1 MSTVYNMP
9 SGVPFLRSLA
19 HGLHAHYGDD
29 LQNGLV
35 LLPTRRAARAL
46 EFAFVHE
53 AAARGVQA
61 ALLPRLRP
69 LADVNP
75 DEPPFEPGELAGRV
89 KPAIDPVQRRFE
101 IAKLVARYHERALDL
116 PLDPATALHMA
127 DPLIDIMDDAAMEQ
141 VSISDQPEWQ
151 RVCAEAAVHFQH
163 AGQLY
168 QIVETYWPDRMAE
181 LDMMDPSAR
190 RVALLNALSEI
201 WSETPPDYPVI
212 VAGSTGTLKATARL
226 MQVVANMPRGMVVLP
241 GLQNELPDKVW
252 ESIDARHP
260 QSSLKGLLGVM
271 EIDRQDVPIWPWVV
285 GAEDRSL
292 ARKRRRI
299 LAEALVPVDATGDWL
314 ERIGT
319 LTAGEGVDVFATAL
333 ESLSLIEANT
343 DAEEALAIALIMRE
357 TLETPDRTAALVTPD
372 QLLSQRVA
380 ARLARWDVDVA
391 MSQGVPV
398 EQTPVGVFLTS
409 VLELACDPRGPIEL
423 ALILSNGLTS
433 LGEAP
438 GMINADW
445 SLLERKYFRGLRTQ
459 ADVVDKIDLVQSLY
473 DAAAPLLSLLDKA
486 TPDIWATA
494 LIDSA
499 NALATTDGTF
509 GASRIWGGDGGGQAA
524 TILDGFITH
533 GAALPSTDI
542 EGFSRLL
549 SSLLQGAVAR
559 PVGGTHPRLQIL
571 GPLEARLLDVDVI
584 ILGGLNEGTWPGGV
598 NSGPFLS
605 RGMRE
610 EMKLSLPE
618 RRYGLA
624 AHDFAELA
632 ANPNVYLTRSEKSDS
647 GPTVASRWVWR
658 LKTIIAGTVSPL
670 PEETPKD
677 LEERQAETVA
687 ELLGTGQCYL
697 DWARQI
703 DHPETV
709 TPLSRPNPKP
719 PVDKRWARQG
729 RQISITG
736 VSKWIRDPYS
746 LYAAEVLRLKPLDAL
761 DSPLDARHFGSAMHE
776 GIEHY
781 IRAYLSGDIKVLH
794 DPVNAEKL
802 QEFLRSQ
809 LLAHGF
815 EPDEVFKEAPRLEA
829 VSAALMGWFAQR
841 HADGFDVVGTEV
853 NAKIDLDGLNFGLKG
868 QLDLVEQSPTGYA
881 FTDFKTGSP
890 ATVKTVAAG
899 FDLQLPLAAWL
910 AAQGA
915 LEDHKAGETDQL
927 GYVRIKGSN
936 DDFSHTLVSAPARNA
951 EPAGELAAQ
960 AMDILTKLINAYD
973 DPDTGYPS
981 QPRAQFTHDYGEYDD
996 LARRDE
1002 WSAISDDGEA

>member
-1 MSTVYNMP
+1 MP

-19 HGLHAHYGDD
+19 HGLHTHYGDD

-151 RVCAEAAVHFQH
+151 RICAEAAVHFQH

-190 RVALLNALSEI
+190 RVALLNALSDI

-241 GLQNELPDKVW
+241 GLQDELPDKVW
-252 ESIDARHP
+252 NSIDARHP

-271 EIDRQDVPIWPWVV
+271 EIDRKDVPIWPWVV
-285 GAEDRSL
+285 GADDRSL

-314 ERIGT
+314 ERIAT
-319 LTAGEGVDVFATAL
+319 LTAGEGADVFATAL
-333 ESLSLIEANT
+333 DSLSLIEANT

-380 ARLARWDVDVA
+380 ARLARWDVDVS
-391 MSQGVPV
+391 MSQGIPV
-398 EQTPVGVFLTS
+398 EQTTIGVFLTS
-409 VLELACDPRGPIEL
+409 LLELACDPVGPIEI
-423 ALILSNGLTS
+423 ALILSNALTA
-433 LGEAP
+433 LGDVP
-438 GMINADW
+438 GEVNAAW
-445 SLLERKYFRGLRTQ
+445 SVLERKKFRGLRPNLN
-459 ADVVDKIDLVQSLY
+459 VIDDLSLVRSLY
-473 DAAAPLLSLLDKA
+473 AAAAPLLSLQGKV
-486 TPDIWATA
+486 TPDVWARA
-494 LIDSA
+494 LIDAA
-499 NALATTDGTF
+499 NALATTDDEF
-509 GASRIWGGDGGGQAA
+509 GATRVWGGDGGGQSA

-533 GAALPSTDI
+533 GAALPLTDI
-542 EGFSRLL
+542 AGFSRLL

-559 PVGGTHPRLQIL
+559 PMGGTHPRLQIL

-610 EMKLSLPE
+610 QMKLSLPE

-632 ANPNVYLTRSEKSDS
+632 ANPNVFLTRSEKSDS

-658 LKTIIAGTVSPL
+658 LKTIIAGTVLPL
-670 PEETPKD
+670 PDETPKN
-677 LEERQAETVA
+677 LEKRQADTVA
-687 ELLGTGQCYL
+687 VLLGTGQRYL
-697 DWARQI
+697 DWARQM
-703 DHPETV
+703 DHPKTV
-709 TPLSRPNPKP
+709 TPVSRPNPKP

-746 LYAAEVLRLKPLDAL
+746 LFAGEVLRLKPLDAL
-761 DSPLDARHFGSAMHE
+761 DAPLDARHFGSAMHE
-776 GIEHY
+776 GIELY
-781 IRAYLSGDIKVLH
+781 VRAYLSKNIKELH
-794 DPVNAEKL
+794 DPVNADRL
-802 QEFLRSQ
+802 QGFLRSQ

-829 VSAALMGWFAQR
+829 VTAALMDWFAKR
-841 HADGFDVVGTEV
+841 HTAGFDVVGTEV
-853 NAKIDLDGLNFGLKG
+853 NAKIELDGLNFGLKG
-868 QLDLVEQSPTGYA
+868 QLDLVERSPTGYA

-910 AAQGA
+910 AKQGA
-915 LEDHKAGETDQL
+915 LEGHAAGETDQL

-936 DDFSHTLVSAPARNA
+936 DDFSHALVSAPARNA
-951 EPAGELAAQ
+951 APAEELAAE
-960 AMDILTKLINAYD
+960 AMNILSKLIAAYD
-973 DPDTGYPS
+973 DPNTGYPS
-981 QPRAQFTHDYGEYDD
+981 QPRAQYTHDYGEYDD

-1002 WSAISDDGEA
+1002 WSAISDGGDA

>member
-1 MSTVYNMP
+1 MP

-19 HGLHAHYGDD
+19 QGLQSHYGDD
-29 LQNGLV
+29 LSNGLV

-89 KPAIDPVQRRFE
+89 RPAIDPVQRRFE
-101 IAKLVARYHERALDL
+101 IAKLVARYHERASDL

-141 VSISDQPEWQ
+141 VRISDQPEWQ
-151 RVCAEAAVHFQH
+151 RVCAEAAAHFQH
-163 AGQLY
+163 AAQLY
-168 QIVETYWPDRMAE
+168 QIVEQYWPARLAE
-181 LDMMDPSAR
+181 MEMMDPSAR
-190 RVALLNALSEI
+190 RVALLNALSDI
-201 WSETPPDYPVI
+201 WSETPPNYPVI

-241 GLQNELPDKVW
+241 GLQDDLPDKVW
-252 ESIDARHP
+252 NSIDARHP
-260 QSSLKGLLGVM
+260 QSSLKGLLTVM
-271 EIDRQDVPIWPWVV
+271 DIARQDVPIWPWVV
-285 GAEDRSL
+285 GSDDRSL

-319 LTAGEGVDVFATAL
+319 LSAGEGADVFTTAL

-343 DAEEALAIALIMRE
+343 DAEEALSIALVMRE
-357 TLETPDRTAALVTPD
+357 VLETPGRTAALVTPD
-372 QLLSQRVA
+372 QLLSQRVC
-380 ARLARWDVDVA
+380 ARLSRWGVDVT

-398 EQTPVGVFLTS
+398 EQTPVGVYLTS
-409 VLELACDPRGPIEL
+409 LLELTADPAGPVEL
-423 ALILSNGLTS
+423 ALILSNPLTALS
-433 LGEAP
+433 EESGRVNEKWGA
-438 GMINADW
+438 I
-445 SLLERKYFRGLRTQ
+445 ERKSFRGLRPPS
-459 ADVVDKIDLVQSLY
+459 DVIEKLDIVQSLY
-473 DAAAPLLSLLDKA
+473 AAASPLLELQGKCS
-486 TPDIWATA
+486 PDLWAQA
-494 LIDSA
+494 LIETA
-499 NALATTDGTF
+499 NSLAATDAVLGPARVW
-509 GASRIWGGDGGGQAA
+509 GADGGAQAA
-524 TILDGFITH
+524 SVLDGIITH
-533 GAALPSTDI
+533 GATLPSTDI
-542 EGFSRLL
+542 DGFSQLL
-549 SSLLQGAVAR
+549 RTLLQGAVSR
-559 PVGGTHPRLQIL
+559 PRGETHPRLQIL
-571 GPLEARLLDVDVI
+571 GPLEARLLDVDVT

-610 EMKLSLPE
+610 QMKLSLPE

-632 ANPNVYLTRSEKSDS
+632 ANPNVFLTRSEKSDS

-658 LKTIIAGTVSPL
+658 LKTIIAGTVAPL
-670 PEETPKD
+670 PDEGSKALET
-677 LEERQAETVA
+677 RQAEMVA
-687 ELLGTGQCYL
+687 ELLGTGQRYL
-697 DWARQI
+697 DWARQM
-703 DHPETV
+703 DHPDGLSPV
-709 TPLSRPNPKP
+709 SRPNPKP

-746 LYAAEVLRLKPLDAL
+746 LFAAEVLRLKPLDAL
-761 DSPLDARHFGSAMHE
+761 DAPLDACHFGSAMHE
-776 GIEHY
+776 GIEFY
-781 IRAYLSGDIKVLH
+781 VRAFLDGDMTAPH
-794 DPVNAEKL
+794 DPANAERL
-802 QEFLRSQ
+802 QEFLRAQ
-809 LLAHGF
+809 LLHHGF

-829 VSAALMGWFAQR
+829 VTAALMTWFAAR
-841 HADGFDVVGTEV
+841 HAAGFDVVGTEV
-853 NAKIDLDGLNFGLKG
+853 NAKTSLEGLDFTLKG
-868 QLDLVEQSPTGYA
+868 QLDLVERSPTGYA

-915 LEDHKAGETDQL
+915 LDDFKAGETYQL

-936 DDFSHTLVSAPARNA
+936 DDFSHAYVSAPARGA
-951 EPAGELAAQ
+951 APAGELAAD
-960 AMDILTKLINAYD
+960 AINILTKLISAYD
-973 DPDTGYPS
+973 DPNTGYPS
-981 QPRAQFTHDYGEYDD
+981 QPRAQYTNDYGDYDD

-1002 WSAISDDGEA
+1002 WSAVSGEGET

>member
-1 MSTVYNMP
+1 MSHVYNMP

-19 HGLHAHYGDD
+19 QGLHAHYGDD

-89 KPAIDPVQRRFE
+89 AQAIDPVQRRFE
-101 IAKLVARYHERALDL
+101 IAKLVARYHERASDL

-151 RVCAEAAVHFQH
+151 RVCAEAAIHFQH
-163 AGQLY
+163 AAQLY
-168 QIVETYWPDRMAE
+168 QIVEQYWPERLAE
-181 LDMMDPSAR
+181 MGMMDPSQR
-190 RVALLNALSEI
+190 RVALLNALSDI
-201 WSETPPDYPVI
+201 WAETPPDYPVI

-241 GLQNELPDKVW
+241 GLQDELPDKVW
-252 ESIDARHP
+252 NSIDARHP
-260 QSSLKGLLGVM
+260 QSSLKGLLSVM

-285 GAEDRSL
+285 GADDRSL

-314 ERIGT
+314 ERIAT
-319 LTAGEGVDVFATAL
+319 LTAGEGADVFATAL

-357 TLETPDRTAALVTPD
+357 VLETKDRTAALVTPD

-380 ARLARWDVDVA
+380 ARLARWGVEVA
-391 MSQGVPV
+391 KTQGVPV
-398 EQTPVGVFLTS
+398 EQTPVGVYLTS
-409 VLELACDPRGPIEL
+409 LLDLAKDSEGPIEI
-423 ALILSNGLTS
+423 ALVLSSDLTS
-433 LGEAP
+433 LGQ
-438 GMINADW
+438 GIGIVNAEW
-445 SLLERKYFRGLRTQ
+445 EILERKNYRGLRPNSK
-459 ADVVDKIDLVQSLY
+459 VSDKLDLVQALIET
-473 DAAAPLLSLLDKA
+473 AGPLLSLQGMSS
-486 TPDIWATA
+486 PDVWAKG
-494 LIDSA
+494 LIDTA
-499 NALATTDGTF
+499 NALATTDTTF
-509 GASRIWGGDGGGQAA
+509 GASRIWGGDGGAQAS
-524 TILDGFITH
+524 TVLDGIITH
-533 GAALPSTDI
+533 GATLPPTDI
-542 EGFSRLL
+542 EGFTTLL
-549 SSLLQGAVAR
+549 STLLQGSIAR
-559 PVGGTHPRLQIL
+559 PTRGTHPRLQIL

-610 EMKLSLPE
+610 QMKLSLPE

-658 LKTIIAGTVSPL
+658 LKTIIAGTVSAL
-670 PEETPKD
+670 PGERAKALET
-677 LEERQAETVA
+677 RQTATVDA
-687 ELLGTGQCYL
+687 RLGTGQRYL
-697 DWARQI
+697 DWARQMDRPVHI
-703 DHPETV
+703 
-709 TPLSRPNPKP
+709 TPVRRPNPKP

-746 LYAAEVLRLKPLDAL
+746 LFAREVLRLKPLDAL
-761 DSPLDARHFGSAMHE
+761 DAPLDARHFGSAMHE
-776 GIEHY
+776 GIELY
-781 IRAYLSGDIKVLH
+781 VRAALSGDISALH
-794 DPVNAEKL
+794 DPVNTDRL
-802 QEFLRSQ
+802 QDFLRAQ

-815 EPDEVFKEAPRLEA
+815 EPDEVFKEAPRLA
-829 VSAALMGWFAQR
+829 SVAAALMGWFALR
-841 HADGFDVVGTEV
+841 HDSGYDVVGTEV
-853 NAKIDLDGLNFGLKG
+853 DAKMSLDGLDFTLKG
-868 QLDLVEQSPTGYA
+868 QLDLVERSPTGYA

-915 LEDHKAGETDQL
+915 LEGFKAGETDQL
-927 GYVRIKGSN
+927 AYVRIKGSN
-936 DDFSHTLVSAPARNA
+936 DDFSHAYVSAPARNA
-951 EPAGELAAQ
+951 ATAGELAAE
-960 AMDILTKLINAYD
+960 AITILRKLITAYD
-973 DPDTGYPS
+973 DPATGYPS
-981 QPRAQFTHDYGEYDD
+981 QPRAQYTDDYGDYDD

-1002 WSAISDDGEA
+1002 WSAMSGGGEA

>member
-1 MSTVYNMP
+1 MP

-19 HGLHAHYGDD
+19 HGLQAHYGDD

-101 IAKLVARYHERALDL
+101 IAQLVARYHERASDL

-151 RVCAEAAVHFQH
+151 RVCAEAATHFQH
-163 AGQLY
+163 AAQLY
-168 QIVETYWPDRMAE
+168 QIVEQYWPERLAE
-181 LDMMDPSAR
+181 LAMMDPSER
-190 RVALLNALSEI
+190 RVALLNALSDI

-226 MQVVANMPRGMVVLP
+226 MHVVANMPRGMVVLP
-241 GLQNELPDKVW
+241 GLQDELPDKVW
-252 ESIDARHP
+252 NSIDARHP

-319 LTAGEGVDVFATAL
+319 LTAGEGADVFETAL
-333 ESLSLIEANT
+333 ESLSLVEANT

-357 TLETPDRTAALVTPD
+357 TLETPGRTAALVTPD
-372 QLLSQRVA
+372 QLLSQRVSV
-380 ARLARWDVDVA
+380 RLARWGVTVA

-398 EQTPVGVFLTS
+398 EQTPVGVYLTS
-409 VLELACDPRGPIEL
+409 LLELAQDPEGPIEI
-423 ALILSNGLTS
+423 ALILSNELTS
-433 LGEAP
+433 LGLTVGRVKAEW
-438 GMINADW
+438 GKI
-445 SLLERKYFRGLRTQ
+445 ERHYFRGLRPSI
-459 ADVVDKIDLVQSLY
+459 DVIDKINLAQSLF
-473 DAAAPLLSLLDKA
+473 AAAQPLLSLQGKA
-486 TPDIWATA
+486 SPDVWAKA
-494 LIDSA
+494 LIESA
-499 NALATTDGTF
+499 NALATTDVVLGDTRVWS
-509 GASRIWGGDGGGQAA
+509 AEGGSQAA
-524 TILDGFITH
+524 SVLDGIITH
-533 GAALPSTDI
+533 GATLPVTDI
-542 EGFSRLL
+542 DGFSQLL
-549 SSLLQGAVAR
+549 RTLLQGAVSR
-559 PVGGTHPRLQIL
+559 PRGESHPRLQIL
-571 GPLEARLLDVDVI
+571 GPLEARLLDVDNI

-610 EMKLSLPE
+610 QMKLSLPE

-632 ANPNVYLTRSEKSDS
+632 ANPTVYLTRSEKSDS

-658 LKTIIAGTVSPL
+658 LKTIIAGTVSP
-670 PEETPKD
+670 ETGEKPKD
-677 LEERQAETVA
+677 LEKRQDAKVA
-687 ELLGTGQCYL
+687 DLLGTGQRYL
-697 DWARQI
+697 DWARQM
-703 DHPETV
+703 DRPDKP
-709 TPLSRPNPKP
+709 TPVSRPNPKP

-746 LYAAEVLRLKPLDAL
+746 LFAREVLRLKPLDAL
-761 DSPLDARHFGSAMHE
+761 DAPLDARHFGSAMHE
-776 GIEHY
+776 GIEHFVK
-781 IRAYLSGDIKVLH
+781 AYLSGDIKVLH
-794 DPVNAEKL
+794 DPVNAKKL

-829 VSAALMGWFAQR
+829 VTAALMSWFAQR
-841 HADGFDVVGTEV
+841 HKDGFDVVGTEV
-853 NAKIDLDGLNFGLKG
+853 NAKIDLDGLDFGLKG

-915 LEDHKAGETDQL
+915 LEGHKAGETDQL

-936 DDFSHTLVSAPARNA
+936 DDFSHAYVSAPARNA
-951 EPAGELAAQ
+951 APASELAAE
-960 AMDILTKLINAYD
+960 AINILSKLITAYD

-981 QPRAQFTHDYGEYDD
+981 QPRAQYTDDYGDYDD

-1002 WSAISDDGEA
+1002 WSAISGGGEA

>member
-19 HGLHAHYGDD
+19 HGLQTHYGDD

-53 AAARGVQA
+53 AADRGVQA

-101 IAKLVARYHERALDL
+101 IAKLVARYHERASDL
-116 PLDPATALHMA
+116 PLDPATALRMA

-141 VSISDQPEWQ
+141 VRISDQPEWQ
-151 RVCAEAAVHFQH
+151 RVCAEAAMHFQH
-163 AGQLY
+163 AAQLY
-168 QIVETYWPDRMAE
+168 QIVEQYWPERLAE
-181 LDMMDPSAR
+181 LAMMDPSAR
-190 RVALLNALSEI
+190 RVALLNALSDI
-201 WSETPPDYPVI
+201 WSDTPPDYPVI

-241 GLQNELPDKVW
+241 GLQDDLPDTVW
-252 ESIDARHP
+252 QSIDARHP
-260 QSSLKGLLGVM
+260 QSSLKGLLSVM
-271 EIDRQDVPIWPWVV
+271 EIERQDVPIWPWVV
-285 GAEDRSL
+285 GADDRSL

-314 ERIGT
+314 ARIGT
-319 LTAGEGVDVFATAL
+319 LTAGEGADVFETAL
-333 ESLSLIEANT
+333 ESLSLVEANT
-343 DAEEALAIALIMRE
+343 DAEEALSIALIMRE
-357 TLETPDRTAALVTPD
+357 TLETPGRTAALVTPD
-372 QLLSQRVA
+372 QLLSQRVC
-380 ARLARWDVDVA
+380 ARLSRWGVDVA
-391 MSQGVPV
+391 MSQGKPV
-398 EQTPVGVFLTS
+398 EQTPIGVFLTS
-409 VLELACDPRGPIEL
+409 IMEFALDPEGPIEMALVL
-423 ALILSNGLTS
+423 ANDFTG
-433 LGEAP
+433 LGEAD
-438 GMINADW
+438 GAVKTAWEQI
-445 SLLERKYFRGLRTQ
+445 ERKNFRGLRPL
-459 ADVVDKIDLVQSLY
+459 KERLSELDLVQSLY
-473 DAAAPLLSLLDKA
+473 AASDPLLSLQGQA
-486 TPDIWATA
+486 TPDVWASA
-494 LIDSA
+494 LIDTA
-499 NALATTDGTF
+499 NALASTDVVL
-509 GASRIWGGDGGGQAA
+509 GASRVWGRDGGGQAS
-524 TILDGFITH
+524 TILDGIITH
-533 GAALPSTDI
+533 GSTLPQTDV
-542 EGFSRLL
+542 EGFARLL
-549 SSLLQGAVAR
+549 STLLQGAVAR
-559 PVGGTHPRLQIL
+559 PMGGTHPRLQIL

-610 EMKLSLPE
+610 QMKLSLPE

-658 LKTIIAGTVSPL
+658 MKTIIAGTVAPR
-670 PEETPKD
+670 PDEKPKD
-677 LEERQAETVA
+677 LEKRQDAKVA
-687 ELLGTGQCYL
+687 ELLGSGQRYL
-697 DWARQI
+697 DWARQM
-703 DHPETV
+703 DHPAQVEPV
-709 TPLSRPNPKP
+709 QRPNPKP

-746 LYAAEVLRLKPLDAL
+746 LFAREVLRLKPLDAL
-761 DSPLDARHFGSAMHE
+761 DAPLDARHFGSAMHE
-776 GIEHY
+776 GIELY
-781 IRAYLSGDIKVLH
+781 VRAALSGDIAELH
-794 DPVNAEKL
+794 NPANAERL
-802 QEFLRSQ
+802 QSFLRSQ
-809 LLAHGF
+809 LLVHGF
-815 EPDEVFKEAPRLEA
+815 DADEVFKEAPRLDA
-829 VSAALMGWFAQR
+829 VTAALMGWFVKR
-841 HADGFDVVGTEV
+841 HTKGFDVVGTEV
-853 NAKIDLDGLNFGLKG
+853 NAKTDLDGLDFRLKG
-868 QLDLVEQSPTGYA
+868 QLDLVERSPTGYA

-915 LEDHKAGETDQL
+915 LEGHKAGDTDQL

-936 DDFSHTLVSAPARNA
+936 DDFSHVLVSAPARNA
-951 EPAGELAAQ
+951 ATAEELAGEAI
-960 AMDILTKLINAYD
+960 DILTKLITAYD

-981 QPRAQFTHDYGEYDD
+981 QPRAQYTDDYGDYDD

-1002 WSAISDDGEA
+1002 WSAISGGEA